1 MVAKSLIK
9 PEERSFMKAGISVSL
24 LLALSCSAVA
34 QVQKVSIPPV
44 FNIFE
49 LVIKQDKNSAYDSL
63 AEKNITAS
71 VTGEPGTLAMYS
83 ANKKTNPLVA
93 YVFEIY
99 ADGDAYDKHLN
110 STSYKEFLRNS
121 PDILQASQKRRID
134 VVPQYLADKLFEQ
147 SDNTINNFVIVDVK
161 PEFGQAFRHVV
172 LPEMAHSIKLEEG
185 VLAMYAAIDKA
196 NPNRWYF
203 YEIYASEEAYQAHRL
218 TPHFK
223 EYIEQTA
230 EMTSYKEAIAIKPGK
245 LMNKG
250 GLMYE
255 IE

>member
-1 MVAKSLIK
+1 
-9 PEERSFMKAGISVSL
+9 MKARNSLSL

-34 QVQKVSIPPV
+34 QGQKVTVPPV

-49 LVIKQDKNSAYDSL
+49 LVIKKDKKNAYDRL

-71 VTGEPGTLAMYS
+71 VSGESGTLAMYS
-83 ANKKTNPLVA
+83 AHKITHPSVA

-99 ADGDAYDKHLN
+99 ADSDAYAKHLN
-110 STSYKEFLRNS
+110 STSYREFLRDS
-121 PDILQASQKRRID
+121 PDILDTRQKRKID
-134 VVPQYLADKLFEQ
+134 VTPQFLADKTFVQ

-172 LPEMAHSIKLEEG
+172 LPEMAQSIKLEAG

-203 YEIYASEEAYQAHRL
+203 YEIYASDKAYQAHRQ
-218 TPHFK
+218 TPHFQ
-223 EYIEQTA
+223 EYIDKTA
-230 EMTSYKEAIAIKPGK
+230 DMTTYKEAIAIKPDK

-250 GLMYE
+250 SLVYE
-255 IE
+255 FK

>member
-1 MVAKSLIK
+1 
-9 PEERSFMKAGISVSL
+9 MKARISLSL
-24 LLALSCSAVA
+24 LLAMSCSAVA
-34 QVQKVSIPPV
+34 QGQKVSASPI

-49 LVIKQDKNSAYDSL
+49 LVIKQDKNNEFGKL
-63 AEKNITAS
+63 AEKNIAAS

-83 ANKKTNPLVA
+83 ANIKTKPSVA

-99 ADGDAYDKHLN
+99 ADSNAYDKHLN
-110 STSYKEFLRNS
+110 STSYQEFLRNS
-121 PDILQASQKRRID
+121 PDILETSQKRRID
-134 VVPQYLADKLFEQ
+134 VVPQFLADKLFVQ

-161 PEFGQAFRHVV
+161 PEFEQAFPDVV
-172 LPEMAHSIKLEEG
+172 LPEMAQSIKQEEG
-185 VLAMYAAIDKA
+185 VLAMYAAIDKS

-203 YEIYASEEAYQAHRL
+203 YEIYASEADYEAHRM

-230 EMTSYKEAIAIKPGK
+230 EMTTYKEAIAIKPGK

-250 GLMYE
+250 DLMYE
-255 IE
+255 IR

>member
-1 MVAKSLIK
+1 
-9 PEERSFMKAGISVSL
+9 MKAGISLSL

-34 QVQKVSIPPV
+34 QGQKVSVPPV

-49 LVIKQDKNSAYDSL
+49 LVIKQDKNNAYDSL
-63 AEKNITAS
+63 AEKNMTAS
-71 VTGEPGTLAMYS
+71 VTGEPRTLAMYS
-83 ANKKTNPLVA
+83 ANKKTNPSVA

-99 ADGDAYDKHLN
+99 ADRDAYDKHLN

-121 PDILQASQKRRID
+121 SEILETSQKRRID
-134 VVPQYLADKLFEQ
+134 VIPQFLADKQIVQ
-147 SDNTINNFVIVDVK
+147 SDKTINNFVIVDVK
-161 PEFGQAFRHVV
+161 PEFGQAFRHIV
-172 LPEMAHSIKLEEG
+172 LPEMAQSIKLEEG
-185 VLAMYAAIDKA
+185 VLSMYAAIDKA

-203 YEIYASEEAYQAHRL
+203 YEIYASEDAYQAHRL
-218 TPHFK
+218 APHFK

-230 EMTSYKEAIAIKPGK
+230 EMTTYKEAIAIKPGK

-250 GLMYE
+250 GLMYK

>member
-1 MVAKSLIK
+1 
-9 PEERSFMKAGISVSL
+9 MKTGISLSL
-24 LLALSCSAVA
+24 LLALSCSAAA
-34 QVQKVSIPPV
+34 QGQKVSVPPV

-63 AEKNITAS
+63 AEKNMTAS

-83 ANKKTNPLVA
+83 SQKKTTPSVVYL
-93 YVFEIY
+93 FEIY
-99 ADGDAYDKHLN
+99 ADSDAYDTHLN

-121 PDILQASQKRRID
+121 PDILEANQKRRID
-134 VVPQYLADKLFEQ
+134 VVPQFLADKKIVQ
-147 SDNTINNFVIVDVK
+147 SGNTINNFVIVEVK

-172 LPEMAHSIKLEEG
+172 LPEMAQSIKLEEG

-203 YEIYASEEAYQAHRL
+203 YEIYASEEAYQAHRM

-230 EMTSYKEAIAIKPGK
+230 EMTTYKEAIAIKPGK

-250 GLMYE
+250 GLKYE

>member
-1 MVAKSLIK
+1 MKTGVSL
-9 PEERSFMKAGISVSL
+9 SL

-34 QVQKVSIPPV
+34 QESQASVPPV

-49 LVIKQDKNSAYDSL
+49 LVIQQDKNNAYDSV

-71 VTGEPGTLAMYS
+71 VTSEPGTLAMYS
-83 ANKKTNPLVA
+83 AKKKMNPSVV

-99 ADGDAYDKHLN
+99 ADSDAYEKHLN

-121 PDILQASQKRRID
+121 PDIFDTSQKRRID
-134 VVPQYLADKLFEQ
+134 VVAQFLADKKIVQ
-147 SDNTINNFVIVDVK
+147 SDNTINNFVMVDVK
-161 PEFGQAFRHVV
+161 PEFGTAFRHIV
-172 LPEMAHSIKLEEG
+172 LPEMAQSIKLEEG

-203 YEIYASEEAYQAHRL
+203 YEIYASEDAYQAHRM

-223 EYIEQTA
+223 KYIEQTA
-230 EMTSYKEAIAIKPGK
+230 EMATYKEAIAIKPGK

-250 GLMYE
+250 GLKYE

>member
-1 MVAKSLIK
+1 MNTRISL
-9 PEERSFMKAGISVSL
+9 SL
-24 LLALSCSAVA
+24 LLTLSCSAVA
-34 QVQKVSIPPV
+34 QGQKIVAPPV

-49 LVIKQDKNSAYDSL
+49 LVIKQDQNNAYDSL

-71 VTGEPGTLAMYS
+71 VTDEAGTLAMYS
-83 ANKKTNPLVA
+83 AKKKTNPSVA
-93 YVFEIY
+93 YMFEIY
-99 ADGDAYDKHLN
+99 ADSDAYQQHLN
-110 STSYKEFLRNS
+110 STSYKDFLRNS
-121 PDILQASQKRRID
+121 PDILDASQKRKID
-134 VVPQYLADKLFEQ
+134 AVPQFLADKNIVQ
-147 SDNTINNFVIVDVK
+147 SDKTINNFVIVDVK

-172 LPEMAHSIKLEEG
+172 LPEMAQSINLEEG
-185 VLAMYAAIDKA
+185 VLAMYAVTDKT

-223 EYIEQTA
+223 GYIEQTV
-230 EMTSYKEAIAIKPGK
+230 EMTTYKEAVAIKPGK

-255 IE
+255 IK

>member
-1 MVAKSLIK
+1 
-9 PEERSFMKAGISVSL
+9 MKAGMPLSL

-34 QVQKVSIPPV
+34 QGQKVPVPPV

-49 LVIKQDKNSAYDSL
+49 LVIKQDKNNAYDRV

-71 VTGEPGTLAMYS
+71 VTGESGTLAMYS
-83 ANKKTNPLVA
+83 AQKKTNPSVA
-93 YVFEIY
+93 YMFEIY
-99 ADGDAYDKHLN
+99 ADSDAYDKHLN
-110 STSYKEFLRNS
+110 SASYKEFLHNS
-121 PDILQASQKRRID
+121 PDILETSQKHRIN
-134 VVPQYLADKLFEQ
+134 VIPQFLADKKIVQ
-147 SDNTINNFVIVDVK
+147 SDSTINNFVIVDVK
-161 PEFGQAFRHVV
+161 PEFEQAFRHVV
-172 LPEMAHSIKLEEG
+172 LPEMAQSIKLEGG
-185 VLAMYAAIDKA
+185 VLAMYAAIDKT

-223 EYIEQTA
+223 EYIEKTA
-230 EMTSYKEAIAIKPGK
+230 EMTTYKEAIAIKPGL

-255 IE
+255 IK

>member
-1 MVAKSLIK
+1 MKTEVSL
-9 PEERSFMKAGISVSL
+9 SL

-34 QVQKVSIPPV
+34 QEQKVSVPPV

-49 LVIKQDKNSAYDSL
+49 LVIKQDKNNAYNSQ
-63 AEKNITAS
+63 AEKTITAS

-83 ANKKTNPLVA
+83 ANKETNPSIA
-93 YVFEIY
+93 YMFEIY
-99 ADGDAYDKHLN
+99 ADSDAYDKHLN
-110 STSYKEFLRNS
+110 STNYKEFLRNS
-121 PDILQASQKRRID
+121 QDILETSQKRKFD
-134 VVPQYLADKLFEQ
+134 VVPQFLADKNIVH

-161 PEFGQAFRHVV
+161 PEFTSAFRHVV
-172 LPEMAHSIKLEEG
+172 LPEMAQSINLEEG

-196 NPNRWYF
+196 HPNRWYF

-218 TPHFK
+218 TLHFK
-223 EYIEQTA
+223 KYIEQTA
-230 EMTSYKEAIAIKPGK
+230 DMTAYKEIIAIKPVH

-250 GLMYE
+250 GLKYE

>member
-1 MVAKSLIK
+1 MNAGVAL
-9 PEERSFMKAGISVSL
+9 PL

-34 QVQKVSIPPV
+34 HGQNETVAPV

-49 LVIKQDKNSAYDSL
+49 LAIKQDNNTAYDSL

-83 ANKKTNPLVA
+83 ASKRANPAVA

-99 ADGDAYDKHLN
+99 ADNHAYDKHLN
-110 STSYKEFLRNS
+110 STSYKEFLRKS
-121 PDILQASQKRRID
+121 PDILEASQKRRID
-134 VVPQYLADKLFEQ
+134 VVPQFLADKKIVQ
-147 SDNTINNFVIVDVK
+147 SDSTIANFVIVVVK
-161 PEFGQAFRHVV
+161 PECGHAFRDIV
-172 LPEMAHSIKLEEG
+172 LPEMAQSIKQEDG

-218 TPHFK
+218 TSHFK
-223 EYIEQTA
+223 EYIAQTA
-230 EMTSYKEAIAIKPGK
+230 DMTTDKQAIAIKPGK

-250 GLMYE
+250 GLMYT
-255 IE
+255 IK